1 MLTSDDVNGAM
12 VRVKYIDLHTE
23 ESVLDDTKR
32 AMLDHCLGDQS
43 APDILDA
50 HSSSGSSQTTY
61 PCTQTYIDYTYVNC
75 RDWTVPMVTEAML
88 SNNPHF
94 AETCADHK
102 GDFALSVV

>member
-1 MLTSDDVNGAM
+1 MELGGKCPW
-12 VRVKYIDLHTE
+12 RHE
-23 ESVLDDTKR
+23 ESNARSLSG
-32 AMLDHCLGDQS
+32 GDKS